1 MSRPAIALLRKDLRT
16 TRVFWAPMAFS
27 YGAFLLMFMESRWI
41 FLAAAAALAFVAAAT
56 VLGIDDRYQSEPLNA
71 ALPGTRRS
79 LVGGRYLGWGVFT
92 AAALALFLAFTALIR
107 AGFGDRTLGLASLL
121 SVKGAAAFL
130 VGTSLAGVV
139 FLPFYFRFGFWR
151 GLWSF
156 MAAGLVLL
164 IAVLSA
170 APRLV
175 PAGACPLLQPSP
187 TPGAFASTVR
197 GFRALAWFIDTS
209 LGRPAGLA
217 AAAGILAALV
227 VVSHRVSVRSYRN
240 RDL

>member
-1 MSRPAIALLRKDLRT
+1 MNRPAIALLRRDLRT
-16 TRVFWAPMAFS
+16 TRIFRAPMAFS
-27 YGAFLLMFMESRWI
+27 YGSFLLVVMDSRWV
-41 FLAAAAALAFVAAAT
+41 FLATGVALAFVAAVT
-56 VLGIDDRYQSEPLNA
+56 VLAIDDRYQSEPLVA
-71 ALPGTRRS
+71 ALPGTRKS

-92 AAALALFLAFTALIR
+92 ATALALFFAFTALMR

-130 VGTSLAGVV
+130 VGTSLAGIV
-139 FLPFYFRFGFWR
+139 FLPLYFRFGFWR

-170 APRLV
+170 APGLV
-175 PAGACPLLQPSP
+175 PAGACPPLQPSP

-209 LGRPAGLA
+209 MGRPSVLA
-217 AAAGILAALV
+217 AAAGILAGLV
-227 VVSHRVSVRSYRN
+227 VVSHRLSVRSYRN